1 MNTFLYI
8 LLAILLILQI
18 ILMVYLLFTNIER
31 RKEDKKFW
39 NKIHKGLDK
48 IEDSGKNEYDK

>member
-1 MNTFLYI
+1 
-8 LLAILLILQI
+8 
-18 ILMVYLLFTNIER
+18 MVYLLFTNIER

-48 IEDSGKNEYDK
+48 IEDSGKNEHNE

>member
-1 MNTFLYI
+1 MNTLIYI

-48 IEDSGKNEYDK
+48 IEDSGKNEHNE